1 MRVSSGVRIALPDG
15 FPEGESSALAITCPD
30 ETCRSR
36 IWIGASQLERRSR
49 RPGTGCKGQG
59 SCPQCGCRV
68 HVEMTG
74 DGKITLERE
83 TS

>member
-1 MRVSSGVRIALPDG
+1 MCANNRVKVEPRAG
-15 FPEGESSALAITCPD
+15 FPEGETSALAVTCPD
-30 ETCRSR
+30 DACQSR

-74 DGKITLERE
+74 EGKITVERE
-83 TS
+83 TA